1 MVVLFAARPHGYPGL
16 VDPIRCWWAALGDTV
31 HSLMLRFRITEALT
45 RRQWI
50 IPLAGVAAGI
60 ALSFATVAIDRHAR
74 APLLPKGL
82 TGNATDAQQ
91 ILSTITS
98 AVVPLTTT
106 VLTVTLV
113 AIQLAMGQFSPRIVR
128 ALLDDPRDQLAIAIF
143 GGTFTFCL
151 FSMRGIGT
159 SSGAPV
165 PSVTIATAL
174 ALCVLSGAALF
185 LFVNHA
191 GRRLRVAALVDL
203 VGDAL
208 GEEIDRRYPPVQ
220 QPSDPSVVTA
230 SESGTVVH
238 IAPQRLVELACRA
251 DCALH
256 LVPMMGD
263 FVIRGAPLFRIVGD
277 DGGLDHSQARKLVVL
292 SDERTHSD
300 DPAFGFRKLVDMA
313 LRALGT
319 GAHDATTAVE
329 VLNRLH
335 DALRQLAPRPFPP
348 AEHLDD
354 HGEVRLVVR
363 SLDWDGY
370 VRLAF
375 DEIRLASGPYPQA
388 TRRLEAA
395 LEDLKTVAP
404 PERRPALDRQ
414 LRLLQQVVENE
425 LTEQEDIKAALI
437 PDAQGIGS
445 GRDVVRNGSALSR
458 T

>member
-1 MVVLFAARPHGYPGL
+1 
-16 VDPIRCWWAALGDTV
+16 
-31 HSLMLRFRITEALT
+31 MLRFRMTEALT

-50 IPLAGVAAGI
+50 IPLTGVAAGI
-60 ALSFATVAIDRHAR
+60 ALSFATVAIDRHSGT
-74 APLLPKGL
+74 PLLPKGL

-151 FSMRGIGT
+151 FSMRAIDT
-159 SSGAPV
+159 SPDAPV
-165 PSVTIATAL
+165 PGVTIATAFVL
-174 ALCVLSGAALF
+174 TILSGAALF

-191 GRRLRVAALVDL
+191 GRRLRVAGLVDL

-208 GEEIDRRYPPVQ
+208 SEEIDKRYPAVQ
-220 QPSDPSVVTA
+220 QPTDPSVVVA
-230 SESGTVVH
+230 SESGTVIH
-238 IAPQRLVELACRA
+238 IATEQLIELARRA
-251 DCALH
+251 GCALE

-263 FVIRGAPLFRIVGD
+263 FVIRGAPLFRIVGGD
-277 DGGLDHSQARKLVVL
+277 DGLDRAQVRKLVVL

-300 DPAFGFRKLVDMA
+300 DPSFGFRKLVDMA

-329 VLNRLH
+329 VINRLH
-335 DALRQLAPRPFPP
+335 DALRQLAPRPFPST
-348 AEHLDD
+348 EHVDE
-354 HGEVRLVVR
+354 HGRLRLVVR

-375 DEIRLASGPYPQA
+375 DEIRLAAGPYPQA

-395 LEDLKTVAP
+395 LQDLMTVAP
-404 PERRPALDRQ
+404 PERRPALERQ
-414 LRLLQQVVENE
+414 LRLLEQSVEEE
-425 LTEQEDIKAALI
+425 LTTQEDIEAALV

-445 GRDVVRNGSALSR
+445 GRDIIRNGSALSR